1 MALETIPC
9 PLGCQGPD
17 EFVVTGHDRQHGLP
31 GEFTV
36 VRCQACGLART
47 SPRPTPESMGDY
59 YPDDYGPYV
68 GTRIAVDA
76 AAQTGLKARALAT
89 AKTVFDTKAHSL
101 PDIPVG
107 RMLEFGCASGNF
119 LKLMADRGWDV
130 EGVEFSPDAAEAAR
144 SLGFPVD
151 IGALEGIEKAENS
164 YDLVVGWM
172 VVEHLHDPVGGLRK
186 LARWT
191 KPGGQLA
198 VSVPDSGAAE
208 ARLFGKRWYALQLP
222 NHLFHFDASSITK
235 VMAASGWRVT
245 RIQRHRTMSNLI
257 ASAGYWLED
266 KGWLRVGKA
275 LKDFPERGGRIGAL
289 ALFPVSYVMAS
300 LNQTGRMTVWAERT
314 GE

>member
-1 MALETIPC
+1 M
-9 PLGCQGPD
+9 
-17 EFVVTGHDRQHGLP
+17 
-31 GEFTV
+31 
-36 VRCQACGLART
+36 
-47 SPRPTPESMGDY
+47 
-59 YPDDYGPYV
+59 V
-68 GTRIAVDA
+68 G
-76 AAQTGLKARALAT
+76 
-89 AKTVFDTKAHSL
+89 
-101 PDIPVG
+101 
-107 RMLEFGCASGNF
+107 
-119 LKLMADRGWDV
+119 W
-130 EGVEFSPDAAEAAR
+130 
-144 SLGFPVD
+144 
-151 IGALEGIEKAENS
+151 
-164 YDLVVGWM
+164 LVV
-172 VVEHLHDPVGGLRK
+172 ERLHDPVGGLRK

-266 KGWLRVGKA
+266 KGWLRVGNA